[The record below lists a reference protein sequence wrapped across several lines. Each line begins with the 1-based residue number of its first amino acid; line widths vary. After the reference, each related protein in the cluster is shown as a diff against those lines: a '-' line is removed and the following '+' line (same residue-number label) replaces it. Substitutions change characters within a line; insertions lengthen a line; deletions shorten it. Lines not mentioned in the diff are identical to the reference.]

1 MTSAASAL
9 SETFVTVRG
18 TVEVLFF
25 SSPKFSAGR
34 LRTGEGQT
42 VSFAGALMVRGH
54 DAVVLHGRWE
64 THPKFGRQLKVARFE
79 FDQQLGPVGLAHY
92 LSTNPALKGIGPVK
106 ARRIAE
112 AFGDDFDRIIDEA
125 PERVGQVAK
134 LPRAAVQ
141 LLRDEWLRTRS
152 LNASLAWMSAFE
164 LTHHQMTTLITRY
177 GNSVVTVLS
186 ENPYLLVR
194 EIPGFGFKRV
204 DLVARKMGTPKEHP
218 GRIHAGVVH
227 AVVERLE
234 QGDCW
239 VDYET
244 LIGLANALL
253 VMDVTDSRD
262 RIEATLD
269 ALIEDGSLSCVS
281 LGGRFLVALP
291 HIVEME
297 QDLAEVFT
305 TRLGQNR
312 HFVGTTALPN
322 DASDAKLNPAQRRAV
337 ELALAYNLVL
347 VSGAAGSG
355 KSFAIGAIT
364 KLYEQRGKRV
374 ALAAPT
380 GKAAKRIEEVAGRS
394 ASTIHRLLGYK
405 GKNFSRGIDDPID
418 ADVLIVDEVSMVD
431 IPLAWHLFRAIDFAR
446 TAVVLVG
453 DHNQLPPV
461 GPGNLL
467 RDLIERQP
475 IPTVILDQ
483 VVRQAGVLKENSI
496 AVLRGEV
503 RRTAA
508 PEAGS
513 RSPWIVANR
522 FTDVRAAQKFL
533 LGLFDHVLVEHLGF
547 DLLADVQLLTPT
559 RKGPLGVDELNVLL
573 QQLVQERLWGVLV
586 PPLRP
591 GRRPELMK
599 RDRVIQNRNN
609 YELGVMNGAIG
620 VVTESGDKHG
630 ELKVRFDDHEVDY
643 SAETVG
649 ELSLGYAL
657 TIHKYQG
664 SQVPC
669 VVLIIHKAHSF
680 MHHRNLFYTGV
691 TRAQQMVIVVG
702 DQWGMRACA
711 EKEQIERRKTF
722 LSVLEFQRQT
732 RNALSFG
739 TPMAPIGRVLP

>member
-1 MTSAASAL
+1 MTAAASAV
-9 SETFVTVRG
+9 SETLVTVRG
-18 TVEVLFF
+18 TVEALFF

-34 LRTGEGQT
+34 LRTGEGQP
-42 VSFAGALMVRGH
+42 VSFAGSLMVRAH
-54 DAVVLHGRWE
+54 DAVVLHGSWE
-64 THPKFGRQLKVARFE
+64 IHPKFGRQLKVARFE
-79 FDQQLGPVGLAHY
+79 FDQQLGPAGLAHY
-92 LSTNPALKGIGPVK
+92 LASNPALKGIGPIK

-112 AFGDDFDRIIDEA
+112 AFGDDFDRVIEED
-125 PERVGQVAK
+125 PDSVGRVAK
-134 LPRAAVQ
+134 LPRAALQ

-164 LTHHQMTTLITRY
+164 LTHHQMTTLVTRY
-177 GNSVVTVLS
+177 GNSVVTVLK

-204 DLVARKMGTPKEHP
+204 DQVARKMGTPKDHP
-218 GRIHAGVVH
+218 GRIRAGVAH

-239 VDYET
+239 VDYEA
-244 LIGLANALL
+244 LIGQANALL
-253 VMDVTDSRD
+253 VMDVADSRD
-262 RIEATLD
+262 RIEAALD
-269 ALIEDGSLSCVS
+269 ALIQDRTLACTS

-291 HIVEME
+291 HILEME
-297 QDLAEVFT
+297 QDLADVLT
-305 TRLGQNR
+305 TKLGPNR
-312 HFVGTTALPN
+312 HFAGVATAAIGAI
-322 DASDAKLNPAQRRAV
+322 DAQLNAGQRQAAQA
-337 ELALAYNLVL
+337 ALAHNLML

-355 KSFAIGAIT
+355 KTHLVAALVR
-364 KLYEQRGKRV
+364 LYTARERRII
-374 ALAAPT
+374 LAAPT
-380 GKAAKRIEEVAGRS
+380 GKAAKRLEEVVGRQ
-394 ASTIHRLLGYK
+394 AFTIHRLLGYK

-467 RDLIERQP
+467 RDLIDRRP

-483 VVRQAGVLKENSI
+483 VVRQAGALKENSI

-508 PEAGS
+508 PEAGG

-522 FTDVRAAQKFL
+522 FTEVPAAQKFVL
-533 LGLFDHVLVEHLGF
+533 ELFDHVLVEQLGF

-573 QQLVQERLWGVLV
+573 QQLVQEKLWGVLV
-586 PPLRP
+586 PPARP

-599 RDRVIQNRNN
+599 RDRVMQNRNN

-620 VVTESGDKHG
+620 VVTEKGDKHG
-630 ELKVRFDDHEVDY
+630 ELKVRFDDIEVEY
-643 SAETVG
+643 NAETVG
-649 ELSLGYAL
+649 DLSLAYAI
-657 TIHKYQG
+657 TIHKFQG
-664 SQVPC
+664 SQIAC
-669 VVLIIHKAHSF
+669 VVLIIQKSHTF
-680 MHHRNLFYTGV
+680 QHHRNLFYTGV
-691 TRAQQMVIVVG
+691 TRAQQTVIVVG

-711 EKEQIERRKTF
+711 EKEQVERRKTF
-722 LSVLEFQRQT
+722 LSVLD
-732 RNALSFG
+732 
-739 TPMAPIGRVLP
+739 LPRWKGSAG

>member
-1 MTSAASAL
+1 MTSPASAVNEAL
-9 SETFVTVRG
+9 ATVRG
-18 TVEVLFF
+18 TVDALFF

-34 LRTGEGQT
+34 LRTAEGQT
-42 VSFAGALMVRGH
+42 VSFAGALMVRAH
-54 DAVVLHGRWE
+54 DAVALHGTWE
-64 THPKFGRQLKVARFE
+64 IHPKFGRQFQVARFE
-79 FDQQLGPVGLAHY
+79 FDQRLGPAGLAHY
-92 LSTNPALKGIGPVK
+92 LSTNPLLKGIGPVK
-106 ARRIAE
+106 ARRIADT
-112 AFGDDFDRIIDEA
+112 FGDDFDRVIDED
-125 PERVGQVAK
+125 PDRVGRVAK
-134 LPRAAVQ
+134 LPRAALQ

-164 LTHHQMTTLITRY
+164 LTHHQMTTLIARY
-177 GNSVVTVLS
+177 GNSVVTVLK

-204 DLVARKMGTPKEHP
+204 DQVARKMGTPKDDA
-218 GRIHAGVVH
+218 GRIRAGVVH
-227 AVVERLE
+227 SVVERLE

-253 VMDVTDSRD
+253 VMDVADSRD
-262 RIEATLD
+262 RIEAALD
-269 ALIEDGSLSCVS
+269 ALIEERTLSCVS

-305 TRLGQNR
+305 TSLGPNR
-312 HFVGTTALPN
+312 HFDGAEGSVATV
-322 DASDAKLNPAQRRAV
+322 DDSKLNAAQLRAV
-337 ELALAYNLVL
+337 QLVLAHNLVL
-347 VSGAAGSG
+347 VSGGAGTG
-355 KSFAIGAIT
+355 KTHLIATLT
-364 KLYEQRGKRV
+364 KLYERRSRTV

-380 GKAAKRIEEVAGRS
+380 GKAAKRIEQVVGRG
-394 ASTIHRLLGYK
+394 AFTIHRLLGYK
-405 GKNFSRGIDDPID
+405 GQRFSRGIDDPID
-418 ADVLIVDEVSMVD
+418 ADVLVVDEVSMVD

-503 RRTAA
+503 RKTA
-508 PEAGS
+508 PQQDG

-522 FTDVRAAQKFL
+522 FTEVLAAQKYVL
-533 LGLFDHVLVEHLGF
+533 ELFDHVLIEQLGF

-573 QQLVQERLWGVLV
+573 QQLVQEKLWGVFV
-586 PPLRP
+586 PPPRP
-591 GRRPELMK
+591 GRRPELLK

-620 VVTESGDKHG
+620 VVTEKGDKHG
-630 ELKVRFDDHEVDY
+630 ELKVRFDDHEVEY
-643 SAETVG
+643 NAESVG
-649 ELSLGYAL
+649 ELSLAYAL
-657 TIHKYQG
+657 TVHKYQG
-664 SQVPC
+664 SQIPC
-669 VVLIIHKAHSF
+669 AVLIVHKAHSF

-691 TRAQQMVIVVG
+691 TRAQRTVIVVG

-711 EKEQIERRKTF
+711 EKEQVDRRKTF
-722 LSVLEFQRQT
+722 LSVLEPRW
-732 RNALSFG
+732 R
-739 TPMAPIGRVLP
+739 GRGG

>member
-1 MTSAASAL
+1 MTSAASAV
-9 SETFVTVRG
+9 SETVTVRG
-18 TVEVLFF
+18 TVEALFF

-34 LRTGEGQT
+34 LRTAEQQT
-42 VSFAGALMVRGH
+42 VSFAGALMVRAH

-79 FDQQLGPVGLAHY
+79 FDQRLGPASLAHY
-92 LSTNPALKGIGPVK
+92 LSTNPALKGIGPIK
-106 ARRIAE
+106 ARRIAD
-112 AFGDDFDRIIDEA
+112 AFGDDFDRVIDEE
-125 PERVGQVAK
+125 PDRVGRVAK
-134 LPRAAVQ
+134 LPRAALQ

-177 GNSVVTVLS
+177 GNSVVTVLK
-186 ENPYLLVR
+186 EDPYLLVR

-204 DLVARKMGTPKEHP
+204 DQVARKMGMPKEHP
-218 GRIHAGVVH
+218 GRIRAGVVH

-239 VDYET
+239 VDYEA

-253 VMDVTDSRD
+253 VMDVADSRD
-262 RIEATLD
+262 RIEAALD
-269 ALIEDGSLSCVS
+269 ALIEERTLSCVS
-281 LGGRFLVALP
+281 LGGRFLVALA

-305 TRLGQNR
+305 TKLGPNR
-312 HFVGTTALPN
+312 HFADAAALPN
-322 DASDAKLNPAQRRAV
+322 DATDATLNPAQRRAV
-337 ELALAYNLVL
+337 QLALTHNLVL

-364 KLYEQRGKRV
+364 RLYEQRAKRV

-380 GKAAKRIEEVAGRS
+380 GKAAKRIEEVVGRQ
-394 ASTIHRLLGYK
+394 AFTIHRLLGYK

-446 TAVVLVG
+446 TSVVLVG

-503 RRTAA
+503 RKTAA
-508 PEAGS
+508 PEAGG

-522 FTDVRAAQKFL
+522 FTEVLAAQKFVL
-533 LGLFDHVLVEHLGF
+533 ELFDHVLVEQLGF
-547 DLLADVQLLTPT
+547 DLLSDVQLLTPT

-573 QQLVQERLWGVLV
+573 QQLVQEKLWGVLV

-591 GRRPELMK
+591 GRRPELLK

-620 VVTESGDKHG
+620 VVTEKGDKHG
-630 ELKVRFDDHEVDY
+630 ELKVRFDDHEVEY
-643 SAETVG
+643 NAESVG
-649 ELSLGYAL
+649 ELSLAYSL

-664 SQVPC
+664 SQIPC
-669 VVLIIHKAHSF
+669 VVLVVQKAHSF

-691 TRAQQMVIVVG
+691 TRAQRTVIVVG

-711 EKEQIERRKTF
+711 EKEQVERRKTF
-722 LSVLEFQRQT
+722 LSVT
-732 RNALSFG
+732 RHAS
-739 TPMAPIGRVLP
+739 

>member
-1 MTSAASAL
+1 MTSPASTVSDA
-9 SETFVTVRG
+9 VATVRG
-18 TVEVLFF
+18 TVEALFF
-25 SSPKFSAGR
+25 ASPKFSAGR
-34 LRTGEGQT
+34 LRTSDGQS
-42 VSFAGALMVRGH
+42 VSFAGALMVRAH
-54 DAVVLHGRWE
+54 DALVLHGSWQ

-79 FDQQLGPVGLAHY
+79 FDQQLGPAGLAHY
-92 LSTNPALKGIGPVK
+92 LSSNPALKGIGPVK

-112 AFGDDFDRIIDEA
+112 AFGDDFDRVIDED
-125 PERVGQVAK
+125 PDRVGRVAK
-134 LPRAAVQ
+134 LPRAALQ
-141 LLRDEWLRTRS
+141 LLREEWLRTRS
-152 LNASLAWMSAFE
+152 LNASLAWMSTFE
-164 LTHHQMTTLITRY
+164 LTHHQMTTLIARY
-177 GNSVVTVLS
+177 QNSVVTVLK

-194 EIPGFGFKRV
+194 DIPGFGFKRV
-204 DLVARKMGTPKEHP
+204 DQVARKMGTPKEHP
-218 GRIHAGVVH
+218 GRIRAGVVH

-253 VMDVTDSRD
+253 VMDVADSRD

-269 ALIEDGSLSCVS
+269 ALIEDRTLSCVS

-291 HIVEME
+291 YIVEME
-297 QDLAEVFT
+297 QDLAELFT
-305 TRLGQNR
+305 TRLGPNR
-312 HFVGTTALPN
+312 HFTDATLPN
-322 DASDAKLNPAQRRAV
+322 DAIDATLNPAQRRAV
-337 ELALAYNLVL
+337 ELALTHNLVL

-364 KLYEQRGKRV
+364 KLYEERGKRV

-380 GKAAKRIEEVAGRS
+380 GKAAKRIEEVVGRS

-446 TAVVLVG
+446 TAIVLVG

-467 RDLIERQP
+467 RDLIERRP

-503 RRTAA
+503 RRTVA
-508 PEAGS
+508 PPQDG

-522 FTDVRAAQKFL
+522 CTEILAAQKYVL
-533 LGLFDHVLVEHLGF
+533 ELFDHVLVEQLGF

-573 QQLVQERLWGVLV
+573 QQLVQEKLWGVLV

-591 GRRPELMK
+591 GRRPELLK

-620 VVTESGDKHG
+620 VVTEKGEKHG
-630 ELKVRFDDHEVDY
+630 ELKVRFDDHEVEY

-649 ELSLGYAL
+649 ELSLAYAL
-657 TIHKYQG
+657 TVHKYQG
-664 SQVPC
+664 SQIPC
-669 VVLIIHKAHSF
+669 VVLIVHKAHSF

-691 TRAQQMVIVVG
+691 TRAQQTVIVVG

-711 EKEQIERRKTF
+711 EKEQVERRKTF
-722 LSVLEFQRQT
+722 LSVLD
-732 RNALSFG
+732 
-739 TPMAPIGRVLP
+739 LPRWKGSVG

>member
-1 MTSAASAL
+1 MTSTASTV
-9 SETFVTVRG
+9 SEPIVTVRG
-18 TVEVLFF
+18 TVEALFF

-34 LRTGEGQT
+34 LRTQDGQA
-42 VSFAGALMVRGH
+42 VSFAGPLMVRANN
-54 DAVVLHGRWE
+54 AVVLHGSWA

-79 FDQQLGPVGLAHY
+79 FDQQLGPAGLAHY
-92 LSTNPALKGIGPVK
+92 LSSNPVLKGIGPVK

-112 AFGDDFDRIIDEA
+112 VFGDDFDRIIDED
-125 PERVGQVAK
+125 PDRVGKVAK
-134 LPRAAVQ
+134 LTRAALQ

-164 LTHHQMTTLITRY
+164 LTHYQMTSLITRY
-177 GNSVVTVLS
+177 GNSVVTVLQ

-204 DLVARKMGTPKEHP
+204 DQVARKMGTPKEHP
-218 GRIHAGVVH
+218 GRIGAGVVH

-239 VDYET
+239 VDYEV

-253 VMDVTDSRD
+253 VIDVADSRD
-262 RIEATLD
+262 RIETTLD
-269 ALIEDGSLSCVS
+269 ALIQDRTLSCVS

-291 HIVEME
+291 HMVEME

-305 TRLGQNR
+305 TKLG
-312 HFVGTTALPN
+312 PN
-322 DASDAKLNPAQRRAV
+322 PHLAGIDPAAIDAVDTSLNAGQRRALRAAI
-337 ELALAYNLVL
+337 EHNFVL
-347 VSGAAGSG
+347 VSGGAGVGKTRLVAAL
-355 KSFAIGAIT
+355 T
-364 KLYEQRGKRV
+364 KLYDLRARRT

-380 GKAAKRIEEVAGRS
+380 GKAAKRIEEVVGRK
-394 ASTIHRLLGYK
+394 ALTIHRLLGYK
-405 GKNFSRGIDDPID
+405 GKTFSRGIDDPID
-418 ADVLIVDEVSMVD
+418 ADVLIIDEVSMVD

-483 VVRQAGVLKENSI
+483 VVRQAGALKENSI

-503 RRTAA
+503 KKTEAA
-508 PEAGS
+508 QANG
-513 RSPWIVANR
+513 RSPWVVANR
-522 FTDVRAAQKFL
+522 FTEILDAQKYVL
-533 LGLFDHVLVEHLGF
+533 ELFDRVLVEQLGF
-547 DLLADVQLLTPT
+547 DLLAEAQLLTPT

-573 QQLVQERLWGVLV
+573 QQLVQKKLWGIVV
-586 PPLRP
+586 PPPRP
-591 GRRPELMK
+591 GRRPEPLT
-599 RDRVIQNRNN
+599 RDKVIQNRNN

-620 VVTESGDKHG
+620 VVTEKGDKHG
-630 ELKVRFDDHEVDY
+630 DLKVRFDDVELEY

-649 ELSLGYAL
+649 ELSLAYAL

-664 SQVPC
+664 SQIPC
-669 VVLIIHKAHSF
+669 VVLVIHKAHSF

-691 TRAQQMVIVVG
+691 TRAQQTVIVVG

-711 EKEQIERRKTF
+711 EKAQVERRKTF
-722 LSVLEFQRQT
+722 LSVLD
-732 RNALSFG
+732 
-739 TPMAPIGRVLP
+739 LPRRDGGPR